1 VILGPLMEAQFRRT
15 LIVSDGD
22 FTAFVERPLSIGLLL
37 AAALILLVPRLLPL
51 LRRPPG

>member
-22 FTAFVERPLSIGLLL
+22 FSAFVERGLSIGLLL
-37 AAALILLVPRLLPL
+37 TAVLILVVPRLVPL
-51 LRRPPG
+51 IRRPRG